1 MAVETERKFLL
12 KNDDWRSLVTAQ
24 RQIIQ
29 GYLNSTPER
38 TVRIRIS
45 DERGMITI
53 KSKPEG
59 LSRAEYE
66 YPIPLK
72 DAREMMMLCEKPI
85 IEKTRY
91 LLTFEDKLWEIDEFD
106 GDNKGLVVAEVE
118 LESADE
124 LITLPSWVRK
134 EVSHSARYSNASLIR
149 HPYAEWNSEVLMDHA
164 G

>member
-1 MAVETERKFLL
+1 MAVETERKFLV
-12 KNDDWRSLVTAQ
+12 KNDEWRSLVTAQ
-24 RQIIQ
+24 RQIKQ

-45 DERGMITI
+45 DDQAMITV

-72 DAREMMMLCEKPI
+72 DAREMIMLCEKPI
-85 IEKTRY
+85 IEKVRQ
-91 LLTFEDKLWEIDEFD
+91 LLTFNGKLWEIDEFD

-118 LESADE
+118 LKSEEEA
-124 LITLPSWVRK
+124 IGLPSWLGE
-134 EVSHSARYSNASLIR
+134 EVSYDKKYSNASLIKY
-149 HPYAEWNSEVLMDHA
+149 PYCQWKTRRAD
-164 G
+164 